1 MSAQKQGQTA
11 KAWVDQEFAAV
22 RLGDVRLDRRLLQS
36 ALCILQRPDA
46 TNPQRMDWNE
56 LRCLY
61 RLLHS
66 PRAQPH
72 LLQESHRL
80 NTHQRMLGCC
90 CRVLIVHDTTEI
102 DFTTHLCAYADLG
115 PIGTGAG
122 VGLLQ
127 HNSLA
132 FNPASSNIL
141 GLIHQVVTC
150 REPAPVYE
158 TRTQCNCRAEKQSRL
173 WLDGFRGVGRA
184 PEGHLWI
191 DICDRAGDFF
201 QAMQLSRELNH
212 HFLIRVVQDRC
223 VKVCKS
229 DPQSQEETQ
238 TIEHVHEVIRQIT
251 ACTNKTILV
260 TGKGGRRSREV
271 KTQVGY
277 AKVTLQPPK
286 PHGFRR
292 GMRSLPLTLI
302 RVWEDGVD
310 LTHAKTQA
318 TKQKESETQEQ
329 LQLAQNENRK
339 AAEQVKA
346 ASGVLEKAKSKAA
359 KEAAR
364 QDLQEANRQASEA
377 LSLLQKRQEAAEQAK
392 QTHKQ
397 ASQTEQGMLDWWLG
411 TSLPINTPE
420 EALQAV
426 SDYEWRWPVA
436 EEYHKVE
443 KSGLQMEKQRFR
455 GDALLAMMAVLSI
468 LAIRILQMRYAR
480 EGDPQ
485 GPATSIASR
494 EEIEMVEMVSKQVGK
509 LTTVAKWVDAVAKL
523 GGYLGRKGDGPPGW
537 MTLWRGYQR
546 LRDILLGA
554 ELALSNQA
562 NKGEVNQEA

>member
-1 MSAQKQGQTA
+1 MHEQFLADLRKGQIDLRWSFSKIRVDPREVMPYWIEILRSAQYEIFPPTGYTDKVSTIFGSLNRYGEEAKDAAEPLLRIMNNRMQPLRACEINASVNPSDQVIPRVFWAQT
-11 KAWVDQEFAAV
+11 W
-22 RLGDVRLDRRLLQS
+22 RLT
-36 ALCILQRPDA
+36 IK
-46 TNPQRMDWNE
+46 
-56 LRCLY
+56 
-61 RLLHS
+61 
-66 PRAQPH
+66 
-72 LLQESHRL
+72 
-80 NTHQRMLGCC
+80 
-90 CRVLIVHDTTEI
+90 
-102 DFTTHLCAYADLG
+102 FT
-115 PIGTGAG
+115 
-122 VGLLQ
+122 
-127 HNSLA
+127 
-132 FNPASSNIL
+132 SS
-141 GLIHQVVTC
+141 
-150 REPAPVYE
+150 
-158 TRTQCNCRAEKQSRL
+158 EKQSRL